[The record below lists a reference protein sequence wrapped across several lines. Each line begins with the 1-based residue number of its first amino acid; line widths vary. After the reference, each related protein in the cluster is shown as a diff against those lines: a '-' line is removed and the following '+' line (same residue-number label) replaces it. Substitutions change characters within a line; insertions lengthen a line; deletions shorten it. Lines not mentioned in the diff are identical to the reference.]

1 MTDDSSPDYPQFK
14 QATVKEIFKLVTEN
28 NTRISAPALH
38 LSAEYLRLLT
48 TEAIHRAAEAAK
60 EEQQEGGEAGLLEA
74 RHLEKF
80 LAQVVTF
87 GLFAAALP
95 LPEGALDCSALDLLG
110 LSFAIPFMLV
120 GLAITATICGEFRR
134 LWTYKEGRTA
144 EEGEEAVGGV
154 VLDEESV
161 EQLPTYEAS
170 EKAALPS
177 DQQQAEAALAD
188 DVAAQVDA
196 KN

>member
-60 EEQQEGGEAGLLEA
+60 EEQQEGGEAGLLE
-74 RHLEKF
+74 F